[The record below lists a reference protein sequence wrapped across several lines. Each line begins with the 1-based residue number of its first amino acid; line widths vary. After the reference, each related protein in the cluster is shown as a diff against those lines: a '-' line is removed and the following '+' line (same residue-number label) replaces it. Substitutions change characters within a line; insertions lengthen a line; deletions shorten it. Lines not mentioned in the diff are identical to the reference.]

1 MQDSTPSPENVAQPY
16 DVVDGTTI
24 YYNTDGEVNND
35 DTIQPTAT
43 FSDVKSTASVR
54 HQSSKTEDVPV
65 TNLSAHKKA
74 EETGSS
80 KEPSIETSADNINAN
95 KAEALS
101 FKNLSAVTKV
111 ENTGSSKDP
120 SLGIEDVKMNKTL
133 DEVQD
138 IEFVEASK
146 ETIKDSKEIEGSAG
160 KILNYISDWMSGGSE
175 TEAEDKS
182 KEYVEDGSGVKENKE
197 EEYIQENVIQK
208 QEGKDSLE
216 SVRESNKATGF
227 LEDEEDVDDYGDD
240 DEDDEEFS
248 LFEDGEDDY
257 KEEEFEADASPSEV
271 SEASHVK
278 QSELGSTINSSPED
292 TKEKE
297 LKLKNAEL
305 PGQVPN
311 LSSPLEPTVSE
322 DVDLSHNTVP
332 MLDDAASISLTDSK
346 MTHDDTSQKTENPT
360 KSNLELNKLKTENEA
375 QPLQEVDTTKFSDG
389 QSIISHQE
397 KILVDILL
405 NEESEKVNVSN
416 EILLDD
422 VSDETANFVNK
433 TEESEEGKAIS
444 SEDSSYVDNKDAI
457 DGKTAETNK
466 EETIS
471 DIVEESFDAINKT
484 DTEEINSLV
493 VPTNT
498 EKVVEL
504 NAFSTESLSSDFSTL
519 PEPSLAMDL
528 IEENTL
534 NPREQTVTEIPSN
547 EPDSDVPTES
557 GPVFNDIAE
566 MESPTEATTKADEIT
581 TELEDLGGSSIN
593 ADSEEELEESSG
605 GFFTGIL
612 DFFQSGVESV
622 VNLVSTTSETTT
634 EENSG
639 IEVKYVDDGLGG
651 VESARENVAIA
662 PEDEGTEKVDD
673 KALLQRERQDA
684 TWSSLW
690 NRPGNEAGTKD
701 SGAKHETTITTDA
714 KDVGEA
720 AVCLTDSGAETYCSG
735 KAGSVP
741 LFEKNI
747 QTADKPL
754 MGQDGLEI
762 QHGQDEYLAEPPGS
776 MENVDI
782 DLSPTSY
789 NAILFT
795 TITGIFV
802 LLLTLGYYYIEKMK
816 LNQSLVAE
824 LNKLQKALHVK
835 SIERQSSLDESSGHE
850 VHTQDFGTEV
860 IALQEEL
867 EDVKTSRME
876 LEEKVSVLEKELEGA
891 TEAGLELNKML
902 GDLLS
907 SQQGS
912 DQLVRNME
920 ELQKQ
925 LDTQEATMKANL
937 ADKSAEL
944 NLSLQEKEEKE
955 EELLRNSEIIQ
966 TQIKEAL
973 DGKAAE
979 VLKLSQDV
987 ECLQLTLEEVKQ
999 ALAIRDSE
1007 VTVLQDCL
1015 KQLRSSDDEM
1025 EGVDRFQAL
1034 LDVGRV
1040 RAELKMAVVER
1051 DSLAERLQGEEDA
1064 RRLLE
1069 DHVKIV
1075 TKEVEKLRIDYE
1087 EAEKE
1092 KLESQTRLEVLS
1104 NYFKQKETQLQKE
1117 LGLQEAMNIQK
1128 DDNFV
1133 STFERIKHLQ
1143 DEVENYNGEVS
1154 SSTTSLNTADGH
1166 LSPKKK
1172 KKIKVKR
1179 LRQNYGSQV
1188 DTLKK
1193 EIIDQERGLKS
1204 QLSTFEKKSHENWVA
1219 ARQAERRLEEA
1230 RQEAGQLRNRL
1241 TIVEKNITNTPNGDT
1256 SLKLNDN
1263 KHFSG
1268 LVSESNGELLVDLPV
1283 SPPLPQHFQR
1293 DGLPLSPLPFM
1304 PPPHFLGM
1312 PPPFLPPPPGMPFL
1326 PPPPPPLFPG
1336 DRRPPPLGRMSSP
1349 PLRYSPP
1356 PRGGYSPTYDTE
1368 DQSPPPSPP
1377 GRSYRSPPRFT
1388 DPDSYRER
1396 SPPPHLRWH
1405 EPVGHHRS
1413 SGFRP
1418 LPPPVRN
1425 SPREPRGSAV
1435 SSGHSSE
1442 SLEKSSRHSENMHV

>member
-1 MQDSTPSPENVAQPY
+1 MASLVLTDSSQLTSDTQHVAVKLNTTSALANYATEAELSSKHESSDLPKIKTEPNDIPGSETSPVSVESLPDHKITTFSLKGVSAEPAQDSTPPLENVAQPF
-16 DVVDGTTI
+16 DVVD
-24 YYNTDGEVNND
+24 
-35 DTIQPTAT
+35 
-43 FSDVKSTASVR
+43 
-54 HQSSKTEDVPV
+54 
-65 TNLSAHKKA
+65 
-74 EETGSS
+74 
-80 KEPSIETSADNINAN
+80 
-95 KAEALS
+95 
-101 FKNLSAVTKV
+101 
-111 ENTGSSKDP
+111 
-120 SLGIEDVKMNKTL
+120 
-133 DEVQD
+133 
-138 IEFVEASK
+138 
-146 ETIKDSKEIEGSAG
+146 
-160 KILNYISDWMSGGSE
+160 
-175 TEAEDKS
+175 
-182 KEYVEDGSGVKENKE
+182 
-197 EEYIQENVIQK
+197 
-208 QEGKDSLE
+208 
-216 SVRESNKATGF
+216 
-227 LEDEEDVDDYGDD
+227 
-240 DEDDEEFS
+240 
-248 LFEDGEDDY
+248 
-257 KEEEFEADASPSEV
+257 
-271 SEASHVK
+271 ASHVK
-278 QSELGSTINSSPED
+278 HPELGSTLNSSPDD

-297 LKLKNAEL
+297 LKLKEAEL

-311 LSSPLEPTVSE
+311 LSSPPEPTVNA
-322 DVDLSHNTVP
+322 DVSLSHNTVP
-332 MLDDAASISLTDSK
+332 ILDDAATISLIDSK
-346 MTHDDTSQKTENPT
+346 LTPDDTSQKNENPT

-375 QPLQEVDTTKFSDG
+375 QPLQEVDTTKFNDG
-389 QSIISHQE
+389 ESVISHQE

-405 NEESEKVNVSN
+405 NEELEKIIVSN

-422 VSDETANFVNK
+422 VSDETANFVNT
-433 TEESEEGKAIS
+433 TEESEEDKAIS
-444 SEDSSYVDNKDAI
+444 SEDSSHADNKDAI
-457 DGKTAETNK
+457 DGKTAYTNG

-471 DIVEESFDAINKT
+471 NIVEESFEAINKT
-484 DTEEINSLV
+484 DTQEINSLV
-493 VPTNT
+493 TPTNT
-498 EKVVEL
+498 EKVVES

-528 IEENTL
+528 IAENTL
-534 NPREQTVTEIPSN
+534 NLREQIVTAIPSD
-547 EPDSDVPTES
+547 EPDSDLVLTPKDAPTES
-557 GPVFNDIAE
+557 GPVFNAIAE

-581 TELEDLGGSSIN
+581 TELEDLDGSSIN
-593 ADSEEELEESSG
+593 VDSGEELEESSG
-605 GFFTGIL
+605 GVFTGIL

-622 VNLVSTTSETTT
+622 AYLISTTSETTT
-634 EENSG
+634 EENSS

-651 VESARENVAIA
+651 VESTQENVAYA
-662 PEDEGTEKVDD
+662 PKDEGPEKVED
-673 KALLQRERQDA
+673 KASLQRERQDA
-684 TWSSLW
+684 AWSSLW
-690 NRPGNEAGTKD
+690 NRPDNEAETRNR
-701 SGAKHETTITTDA
+701 GANHETTVTTDA
-714 KDVGEA
+714 QDVGEA
-720 AVCLTDSGAETYCSG
+720 AVCLTDSGAYCSG

-747 QTADKPL
+747 QTADKPR
-754 MGQDGLEI
+754 MGQDDLDS
-762 QHGQDEYLAEPPGS
+762 QHGQGEYLAESPGS
-776 MENVDI
+776 MDNVDI

-835 SIERQSSLDESSGHE
+835 SIERQSSLDEISGHE

-867 EDVKTSRME
+867 EDVKTSCMELEGCKMSVMFQTSRME
-876 LEEKVSVLEKELEGA
+876 LEGCKMSVMFQTSRMELEGCKMSVMLQTSRAELEKELEGA

-902 GDLLS
+902 GELLS

-937 ADKSAEL
+937 ADKSAENEKLQSLITAANEKIALLEEDIHQL
-944 NLSLQEKEEKE
+944 NLSLREKEEKE
-955 EELLRNSEIIQ
+955 EELLSNSEIIQ

-1075 TKEVEKLRIDYE
+1075 TKEVEKLRSDYE
-1087 EAEKE
+1087 EAEKD
-1092 KLESQTRLEVLS
+1092 KLESQTKLEVLS

-1133 STFERIKHLQ
+1133 SSFERIKLLQ

-1204 QLSTFEKKSHENWVA
+1204 QLSTFEKKAHENWVA

-1241 TIVEKNITNTPNGDT
+1241 TIVEKNRTNTPNGDT
-1256 SLKLNDN
+1256 SLKMNDR
-1263 KHFSG
+1263 